1 MRCSRAARDADS
13 PTTRADRR
21 ADWGSV
27 MSAKSVRSRPAIFR
41 ALGADDPPLSVE
53 VAGERFVRHE
63 IFKHDSWAAT
73 ATYSN
78 GQRLIVC
85 KFNRVQSVGWFATE
99 WLGRR
104 LAARERAALERLAD
118 LPNVP
123 VSLGD
128 VRVDGR
134 IRRTAVA
141 REYVAGHPLGKGET
155 VGPFFFPTLETV
167 LATMHDRGLAYVDL
181 HKRENIIVGDDG
193 RPYLI
198 DFQIGFDAA
207 ARRVRHWPGVSWL
220 FSILC
225 QSDLYHLTKHVAKHD
240 PLRSADAVEA
250 SERNRPWW
258 IRAHRLVAVPFR
270 ELRRRMLKGIGVRS
284 GAGRVES
291 ELFVEDGLRTI
302 PQRRAA

>member
-1 MRCSRAARDADS
+1 
-13 PTTRADRR
+13 
-21 ADWGSV
+21 
-27 MSAKSVRSRPAIFR
+27 MSAKSVRPRPAMFR
-41 ALGADDPPLSVE
+41 ALGAAEPPPVVE
-53 VAGERFVRHE
+53 VAGDRFHRYE

-78 GQRLIVC
+78 GHRLIVC
-85 KFNRVQSVGWFATE
+85 KFNRVQPVGWFATE

-118 LPNVP
+118 LANVP
-123 VSLGD
+123 NSLGD
-128 VRVDGR
+128 VRVDGQVW
-134 IRRTAVA
+134 RTAVA
-141 REYVAGHPLGKGET
+141 RGYVAGHPLGKGET
-155 VGPFFFPTLETV
+155 VGPFFFSSLENTLET
-167 LATMHDRGLAYVDL
+167 MHARGLAYVDL

-207 ARRVRHWPGVSWL
+207 ARRVRHWPGVGWL

-225 QSDLYHLTKHVAKHD
+225 RSDLYHLAKHVAKHD
-240 PLRSADAVEA
+240 PLRAADAARA

-270 ELRRRMLKGIGVRS
+270 EARRRMLKGIGVRS
-284 GAGRVES
+284 GAGRVET
-291 ELFVEDGLRTI
+291 ELFVEDGLRDV
-302 PQRRAA
+302 PQRKAA